1 MLGTKPAHRIPK
13 GQHGPHQG
21 EGFVGVALDMFPEG
35 KGAIK
40 KEPQVAPCGARPER
54 GGPCVGGV
62 AEVDV
67 RVDITVLLR
76 EVNSFLIWIWIW

>member
-1 MLGTKPAHRIPK
+1 
-13 GQHGPHQG
+13 
-21 EGFVGVALDMFPEG
+21 VFPES

-54 GGPCVGGV
+54 GGPCVGGI

-67 RVDITVLLR
+67 RVDIAVR
-76 EVNSFLIWIWIW
+76 QDNQRKGIKERWSRKDGWSRKIINE